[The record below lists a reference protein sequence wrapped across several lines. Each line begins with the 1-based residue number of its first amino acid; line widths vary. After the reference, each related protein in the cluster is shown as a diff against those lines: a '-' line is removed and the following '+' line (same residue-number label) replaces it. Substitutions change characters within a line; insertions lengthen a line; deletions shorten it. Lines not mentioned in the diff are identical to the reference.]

1 MQTILGAGGDISAL
15 LAKELT
21 TYTSQIRLVSRNP
34 QKVNASDE
42 LMPLDLMKRENVL
55 KAIEG
60 SEVVYLTV
68 GFTYDVRI
76 WEKQWPLLMQYVIEG
91 CLRYNAKLVFF
102 DNVYMYDRNAIPNM
116 TEDSPL
122 NPPSKKG
129 KVRLEN
135 IELINE
141 AVRTKNLKVVIA
153 RCADF
158 YGPGAKNG
166 ILNVLVLD
174 NLLKGTKANWQSD
187 ADKIHSFTYA
197 PDAAKATALLGNSES
212 AYNQVWHLPT
222 SAERLTGKQYIK
234 LATDIVGVKNTYML
248 LGPFLMSVIGLFNR
262 TIKELVEMQ
271 YQNNQDYF
279 FNSDKFCRAFSFT
292 PTSYADG
299 IQEVL
304 GTTSSTKP

>member
-34 QKVNASDE
+34 QKVNAGDE
-42 LMPLDLMKRENVL
+42 LMPLDLTKRENVL

-91 CLRYNAKLVFF
+91 CLKYNAKLVFF
-102 DNVYMYDRNAIPNM
+102 DNVYMYYRNAIPNM

-129 KVRLEN
+129 KVRLRN
-135 IELINE
+135 IELIND
-141 AVRTKNLKVVIA
+141 AIRTKNLKAVIA

-187 ADKIHSFTYA
+187 ADKVHSFTYA

-234 LATDIVGVKNTYML
+234 LATDIVGVKNSYML

-279 FNSDKFCRAFSFT
+279 FNSDKFCRAFNFT

-299 IQEVL
+299 IKEVL